1 MNEISGFSR
10 TSSFPPVFFF
20 HYRLARIKRDRER
33 ASSPMCPSRCR
44 MEGVSYLGGDNHAIS
59 LCNPLLCL
67 GGVLVRGVNRK
78 CTKSE
83 TREKKRHMSFV
94 SGSFHTIKSLTF
106 SRTGV
111 SLHPLLC
118 QYDPLS
124 AAKNAHSYCHVSL
137 GDCNLAKPP
146 DSAWTFVPVPMY
158 PYFHIKIS
166 SYSFRIKPTRNW
178 SFICSATNSGV
189 SMHERLVIRE
199 NQVVHGFSPAEHLR
213 STQDKN
219 QVWFWSLNI
228 HRFEDTVTPKAWG
241 RDVFFVTS
249 DPELCATW

>member
-1 MNEISGFSR
+1 
-10 TSSFPPVFFF
+10 
-20 HYRLARIKRDRER
+20 
-33 ASSPMCPSRCR
+33 MCPSRCR

-146 DSAWTFVPVPMY
+146 RLRVDLCPRP
-158 PYFHIKIS
+158 
-166 SYSFRIKPTRNW
+166 N
-178 SFICSATNSGV
+178 V
-189 SMHERLVIRE
+189 SIFSHKNIVIL
-199 NQVVHGFSPAEHLR
+199 F
-213 STQDKN
+213 
-219 QVWFWSLNI
+219 
-228 HRFEDTVTPKAWG
+228 
-241 RDVFFVTS
+241 
-249 DPELCATW
+249 